1 MRSKSLLGGALL
13 VGALVAFGPSLAAA
27 AADTDAGVSK
37 DASAPK
43 GDAGKPDASPGDA
56 GAAATSPHTED
67 PHGGDP
73 HGHGAGAQGGG
84 TTDENGIFQPP
95 PDTAEPDAT
104 LPAGTIRILVRDP
117 DGKPLPGTVV
127 TIGIINNSVAKGESR
142 KRVECTADGAG
153 ECTLKDQD
161 RGQLVA
167 YRISVNKEGAQ
178 FAVPPFQ
185 LAGERG
191 VRATL
196 HVYPVVSDLAQA
208 TIVTQAIVYAE
219 MKDDRVQ
226 IEEILSIYNFGKTAW
241 VPKDLVL
248 DLPPEFT
255 ALTAQQ
261 EMSDVTV
268 ESVDKRGARIKGTL
282 GPGRHDVEFR
292 WQLPYSGDKDV
303 SLFTGLPP
311 HVAAGRVMAPAA
323 SQMKL
328 VVDGFPAAVPRTDN
342 RGQRMLV
349 TERELRRD
357 EAALTRISIELRDL
371 PTVGPA
377 RWVVTGLAGLVVLG
391 AIAFGFGVSAPS
403 AGSSAKD
410 RARAR
415 RELLDELTDLERS
428 RLVGDVGPKTYE
440 RARRVLLERLAGLL
454 RDDPKASPKAS

>member
-1 MRSKSLLGGALL
+1 MRSKRLFGGALL
-13 VGALVAFGPSLAAA
+13 VGALVGFGPGLAIASN
-27 AADTDAGVSK
+27 DLDAGPSK

-43 GDAGKPDASPGDA
+43 GDAGKPDASRSDA
-56 GAAATSPHTED
+56 GAAAESPHGQD
-67 PHGGDP
+67 PHGQDP
-73 HGHGAGAQGGG
+73 HGHGSAQGGG

-95 PDTAEPDAT
+95 PDTAEPDAS
-104 LPAGTIRILVRDP
+104 LPPGTIRIQVKDP
-117 DGKPLPGTVV
+117 DGKPLPGTVI

-142 KRVECTADGAG
+142 KRVECTADAEGQ
-153 ECTLKDQD
+153 CVLKDQD

-167 YRISVNKEGAQ
+167 YRVSVTKDGAQ

-191 VRATL
+191 VKAVL
-196 HVYPVVSDLAQA
+196 HVYPVVSDVAQA

-226 IEEILSIYNFGKTAW
+226 IEEVLSIYNFGKTAW

-268 ESVDKRGARIKGTL
+268 ETADKRGARIKGTL

-292 WQLPYSGDKDV
+292 WQLPYSGDKEV
-303 SLFTGLPP
+303 SFFTGLPP

-323 SQMKL
+323 TQMKL
-328 VVDGFPAAVPRTDN
+328 VVDGFPAAAPRTDN

-391 AIAFGFGVSAPS
+391 AIAFGFGVSAPG

-428 RLVGDVGPKTYE
+428 RRVGDVGPKTYE
-440 RARRVLLERLAGLL
+440 RARRALLERLAGLL